1 VRILLDTHILIWA
14 AQGKLSQEASGYIL
28 DEQNI
33 LLFSPASLWEVV
45 IKKGLN
51 RPDFQVDPTL
61 LWQGLLDNG
70 YEELSITSPQTL
82 QVANLPPIHKDP
94 FDRILVAQAR
104 EEGIPLLT
112 ADPAVAEYGGSII
125 LIKKMA
131 GKETYGNTRC
141 NNE

>member
-51 RPDFQVDPTL
+51 RPDFQVDPAL
-61 LWQGLLDNG
+61 FWQGLFVARGLLIQ
-70 YEELSITSPQTL
+70 EE
-82 QVANLPPIHKDP
+82 N
-94 FDRILVAQAR
+94 
-104 EEGIPLLT
+104 
-112 ADPAVAEYGGSII
+112 
-125 LIKKMA
+125 
-131 GKETYGNTRC
+131 
-141 NNE
+141 